1 MAKYWIYPWRRE
13 MPKYDIGKWWDRKTA
28 GSVEPEFDKMQR
40 RAVREGKYLIS
51 RNFKHYLVDKNGKEE
66 EI

>member
-1 MAKYWIYPWRRE
+1 
-13 MPKYDIGKWWDRKTA
+13 
-28 GSVEPEFDKMQR
+28 MQR

>member
-1 MAKYWIYPWRRE
+1 